1 MGKKEMKEKNVPQE
15 IKDLMETNV
24 NTSNEGLV
32 SSFPFL
38 KWSGSF
44 FKTITKV
51 LDGISGITNNMIFFH
66 L

>member
-1 MGKKEMKEKNVPQE
+1 MKEKNVPQE

-38 KWSGSF
+38 K
-44 FKTITKV
+44 
-51 LDGISGITNNMIFFH
+51 
-66 L
+66 